1 MAKNEFSENETSS
14 VQSATEFNVKQNE
27 FNPTEGEPTSSTSS
41 SKYEISKIS
50 LMNPTKL
57 FLASFLVVGTF
68 SLTWG
73 CSSKE
78 DDSSSKQSVSSLKR
92 DTDSKNVVS
101 LFEIDCE
108 KDLINIKE
116 PAILQMEAKI

>member
-1 MAKNEFSENETSS
+1 MVKNEFSENETSS
-14 VQSATEFNVKQNE
+14 VQSTTEFIVKQNE

-57 FLASFLVVGTF
+57 FLASFLVVGTL

-78 DDSSSKQSVSSLKR
+78 DDSSSEQSVSSLKR
-92 DTDSKNVVS
+92 VTESKNVVL
-101 LFEIDCE
+101 LFEIDWE
-108 KDLINIKE
+108 KGLINIKE

>member
-1 MAKNEFSENETSS
+1 MVKNEFSENETSS

-57 FLASFLVVGTF
+57 FLASFLVVGTL
-68 SLTWG
+68 SLTYG

-78 DDSSSKQSVSSLKR
+78 DDSSSEQSVSSLKR

-101 LFEIDCE
+101 LFEIDWE